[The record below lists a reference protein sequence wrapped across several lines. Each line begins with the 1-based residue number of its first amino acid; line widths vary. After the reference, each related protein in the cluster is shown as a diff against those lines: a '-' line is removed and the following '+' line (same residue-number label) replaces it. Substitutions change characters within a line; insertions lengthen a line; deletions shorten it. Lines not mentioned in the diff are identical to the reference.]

1 MERLLKI
8 NYYTKGENMT
18 KYTYI
23 RPNTLEDIVEELAK
37 IIEHKRYDKLNYLLS
52 DIEWLQKDDFELFD
66 KNEFYDLM
74 LDKGLF

>member
-1 MERLLKI
+1 
-8 NYYTKGENMT
+8 MT

-23 RPNTLEDIVEELAK
+23 RPNTLEDIIEELAK
-37 IIEHKRYDKLNYLLS
+37 IIEYKRYDKLNYLLS

-74 LDKGLF
+74 FDKGLF

>member
-1 MERLLKI
+1 
-8 NYYTKGENMT
+8 MT

-37 IIEHKRYDKLNYLLS
+37 IINYKRYDKLNYLLS

-74 LDKGLF
+74 FDKGLF

>member
-1 MERLLKI
+1 
-8 NYYTKGENMT
+8 MT

-37 IIEHKRYDKLNYLLS
+37 IIEYKRYDKLNYLLS

-74 LDKGLF
+74 FDKGLF

>member
-1 MERLLKI
+1 MA
-8 NYYTKGENMT
+8 

-37 IIEHKRYDKLNYLLS
+37 IIEYKRYDKLNYLLS

-74 LDKGLF
+74 FDKGLF

>member
-1 MERLLKI
+1 
-8 NYYTKGENMT
+8 MT

-37 IIEHKRYDKLNYLLS
+37 IIEYKRYDKLNYLLS

-74 LDKGLF
+74 FNKGLF

>member
-1 MERLLKI
+1 
-8 NYYTKGENMT
+8 MT

-37 IIEHKRYDKLNYLLS
+37 IIEYKRYDKLNYLLS

-66 KNEFYDLM
+66 KYEFYDLM
-74 LDKGLF
+74 FDKGLF